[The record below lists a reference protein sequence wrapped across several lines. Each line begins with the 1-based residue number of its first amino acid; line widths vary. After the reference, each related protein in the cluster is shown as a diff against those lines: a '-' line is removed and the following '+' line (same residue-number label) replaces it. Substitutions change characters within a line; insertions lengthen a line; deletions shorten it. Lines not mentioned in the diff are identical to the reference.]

1 MDNPSIDSFFLT
13 PTDPKEI
20 KSTINS
26 LKNNKATGPNSIP
39 TKLLKTFAKEIKTP
53 LSDLVNLSFEC
64 GLFPVILKIA
74 NLAPIYKKGDLL
86 ECNNY
91 RPISLLSNVSKI
103 IKKLVHKRLTIFLEQ
118 KELFYDLQ
126 FGFRNNT
133 STNHALIHITEKK
146 NRKALDNGF
155 FACGVY
161 IDLQK
166 AFDTVKHSIL
176 INKLSYYGVRGIANN
191 WFKTLL
197 TNRQHFTS
205 IEENSSDK
213 ITNTHGLPQGS
224 VLGPLLF
231 LIYINDLHK
240 AIKNSDVYHY
250 ADDTNLLLTHKSPK
264 KINKLINQDL
274 TTLCKWLR
282 ANKISLNA
290 AKTEIIIF
298 RRKNTQVLKKL
309 NFCLSGQKIEVTD
322 QVKYLG
328 ILLNNTLTW
337 VTHLNDLIKK
347 LNCAIGLLVKI
358 RHYTPKFSL
367 KGIYCSI
374 FNSHLIYGCQVWG
387 QREIES
393 QLLKTIGTL
402 QDKAIRIINF
412 LPNETTVQNI
422 YKKR

>member
-1 MDNPSIDSFFLT
+1 M
-13 PTDPKEI
+13 
-20 KSTINS
+20 
-26 LKNNKATGPNSIP
+26 
-39 TKLLKTFAKEIKTP
+39 
-53 LSDLVNLSFEC
+53 
-64 GLFPVILKIA
+64 
-74 NLAPIYKKGDLL
+74 
-86 ECNNY
+86 
-91 RPISLLSNVSKI
+91 
-103 IKKLVHKRLTIFLEQ
+103 
-118 KELFYDLQ
+118 
-126 FGFRNNT
+126 
-133 STNHALIHITEKK
+133 
-146 NRKALDNGF
+146 
-155 FACGVY
+155 Y

-328 ILLNNTLTW
+328 ILLNSTLTW

-402 QDKAIRIINF
+402 QDKAICIINF

-422 YKKR
+422 YKKDKILKIKDYIKLQNILFVRDCLENEFPKAFNQYFTKAGAAAHNHGTCSTTKNCIRVENTKTTSYGKDSLKSQSIKIWGIIYKQKMI